1 MRIEGKPMMEE
12 TVPAGLDTSVAHPA
26 RRYNY
31 WLGGKDH
38 FPADRA
44 SGDMIERAHPT
55 VRLSAR
61 ENRAFLQ
68 RAVRF
73 LAEEA
78 RIDQFLDIGTGLPTA
93 ENTHEVAQRRVPHA
107 RVVYVDNDP
116 MVGVHAR
123 ALLTSSPEGATR
135 YLEGDLRDPRA
146 ILEHPQL
153 TEVLDLQRP
162 VALILIA
169 VLHFIPDQAQARD
182 VVRELLAAL
191 PSGSYLAA
199 SHFTLDHSTPEA
211 AATAREMIAQGRSD
225 AHPRSRAEFAEFF
238 TGLGLIGA
246 GIVPVSEWLPEVPAH
261 QRPSP
266 GQIAIYGAV
275 GRKPQLPSP
284 TDASSR
290 R

>member
-1 MRIEGKPMMEE
+1 MVEE
-12 TVPAGLDTSVAHPA
+12 TVPAGLDTTTAHPA

-44 SGDMIERAHPT
+44 SGDMIERVHPT
-55 VRLSAR
+55 VRLSAL
-61 ENRAFLQ
+61 ENRSFLQ

-78 RIDQFLDIGTGLPTA
+78 RVSQFLDIGTGLPTA
-93 ENTHEVAQRRVPHA
+93 DNTHEVAQRRVPHA

-123 ALLTSSPEGATR
+123 ALLSSTPEGRTR
-135 YLEGDLRDPRA
+135 YIERDLRDPAA
-146 ILEHPQL
+146 ILADPQL
-153 TEVLDLQRP
+153 KETIDLDRP
-162 VALILIA
+162 VALVLIA
-169 VLHFIPDQAQARD
+169 VLHFIEDHTEARD
-182 VVRELLAAL
+182 VVRHLLAAL

-199 SHFTLDHSTPEA
+199 SNFTLDYATPEQA
-211 AATAREMIAQGRSD
+211 AVAREMIAQGRSD
-225 AHPRSRAEFAEFF
+225 AHPRTRAEFAEFF
-238 TGLGLIGA
+238 TGLGLIGP

-266 GQIAIYGAV
+266 EQIAIYGAV
-275 GRKPQLPSP
+275 GRKP
-284 TDASSR
+284 
-290 R
+290 

>member
-1 MRIEGKPMMEE
+1 MEE
-12 TVPAGLDTSVAHPA
+12 TIPAGLDTTTAHPA

-44 SGDMIERAHPT
+44 SGDLIESVHPT

-78 RIDQFLDIGTGLPTA
+78 RVAQFLDIGTGLPTA
-93 ENTHEVAQRRVPHA
+93 DNTHEVAQRRVPHA
-107 RVVYVDNDP
+107 RVVYADNDP

-123 ALLTSSPEGATR
+123 ALLTSTPEGRTR
-135 YLEGDLRDPRA
+135 YLEADLRDPAA
-146 ILEHPQL
+146 ILGHPDL
-153 TEVLDLQRP
+153 RDTLDLGQP
-162 VALILIA
+162 VALVLVA
-169 VLHFIPDQAQARD
+169 VLHFLADPAEARD
-182 VVRELLAAL
+182 VVGELLAAL

-199 SHFTLDHSTPEA
+199 SHFTLDFAAPEKA
-211 AATAREMIAQGRSD
+211 AVARDMIARGRSD
-225 AHPRSRAEFAEFF
+225 AHPLTRAEFARFF
-238 TGLGLIGA
+238 TGLGLIGP

-261 QRPSP
+261 QRPAP
-266 GQIAIYGAV
+266 EEIGVYGAV
-275 GRKPQLPSP
+275 GRKP
-284 TDASSR
+284 
-290 R
+290 

>member
-1 MRIEGKPMMEE
+1 MVEE
-12 TVPAGLDTSVAHPA
+12 TVPAGLDTTTAHPA

-44 SGDMIERAHPT
+44 SGDMIESVHPT
-55 VRLSAR
+55 VRLSAL
-61 ENRAFLQ
+61 ENRGFLQ

-78 RIDQFLDIGTGLPTA
+78 RIGQFLDIGTGLPTA
-93 ENTHEVAQRRVPHA
+93 DNTHEVAQRRMPHA

-123 ALLTSSPEGATR
+123 ALLSSTPEGRTR
-135 YLEGDLRDPRA
+135 YIEEDLRNPAA
-146 ILEHPQL
+146 ILADPQL
-153 TEVLDLQRP
+153 KEILDLEQP

-169 VLHFIPDQAQARD
+169 VLHFIKDTTEARD

-199 SHFTLDHSTPEA
+199 SNFTLDFTPPEKA
-211 AATAREMIAQGRSD
+211 AVARDMIAKGRSD
-225 AHPRSRAEFAEFF
+225 AHPRTRAEFAGFF
-238 TGLGLIGA
+238 TGLGLIGP
-246 GIVPVSEWLPEVPAH
+246 GVVPVSEWLPEVPAH

-266 GQIAIYGAV
+266 AEIGIYGAV
-275 GRKPQLPSP
+275 GRKP
-284 TDASSR
+284 
-290 R
+290 